1 MCFHL
6 KIKQT
11 AHLFA
16 QTTTNVPSVCFF
28 CYDMRSLCRLFQIF
42 IHLWTKHIIL
52 SLISRIRTRVFKRV
66 ASLSKL
72 KLRSERSHSS
82 PYKHH
87 CNWSVQRP
95 RERILWRTWITPQ
108 ERRKPN
114 KEKSLDFLLKYE
126 PNIGVVLA
134 GFAGSLIF
142 TLSAI
147 IFTGHVARV
156 LRRGNFYVFTK
167 APILWSDMAV
177 KTCVQCSHLKNSSDS
192 SFCSV

>member
-72 KLRSERSHSS
+72 KLRSERTLSS
-82 PYKHH
+82 PYMHH
-87 CNWSVQRP
+87 CTWSVQRP
-95 RERILWRTWITPQ
+95 KERILWRTWITPQ

-114 KEKSLDFLLKYE
+114 KEKSLNFLLKYE

-134 GFAGSLIF
+134 GFAGCFDLHFINHY
-142 TLSAI
+142 L
-147 IFTGHVARV
+147 HRV
-156 LRRGNFYVFTK
+156 RSSRAAQRELLCFYKSTDSV
-167 APILWSDMAV
+167 V
-177 KTCVQCSHLKNSSDS
+177 RYGCKNVRAM
-192 SFCSV
+192 FPP